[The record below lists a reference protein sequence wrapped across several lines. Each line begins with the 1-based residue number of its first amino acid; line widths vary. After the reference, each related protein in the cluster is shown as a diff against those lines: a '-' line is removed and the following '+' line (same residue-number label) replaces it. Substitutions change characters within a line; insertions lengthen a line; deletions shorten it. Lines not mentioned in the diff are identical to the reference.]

1 MIRTHFDLL
10 CNERM
15 TVTKVHHNVVSH
27 QFWFQIVCFQKVDDS
42 VECLS
47 RKKEKEK
54 VISEYGSINKIK

>member
-15 TVTKVHHNVVSH
+15 TVTKVQTSLSRLK
-27 QFWFQIVCFQKVDDS
+27 FWFQIVCFQKVDDS